1 MKTGNG
7 ILIFCGTLYDTH
19 KIARGR
25 NLSTVALK
33 NNCCTFST
41 KYGACASQTE
51 WNISLILHLVWLVKC
66 TLTQNKRY
74 VKYVGRWYMLSVV
87 RIHIL
92 KQVSGTRYLQKS
104 EKLNYFRSGVLP
116 YVCLSRY
123 IKLSTHPFVF
133 YRDVAAGMHYLQSKN
148 LEHR

>member
-1 MKTGNG
+1 MKTENG

-41 KYGACASQTE
+41 KYAACASQTE
-51 WNISLILHLVWLVKC
+51 WNISLILYLVWLVKC
-66 TLTQNKRY
+66 TLTQNKR
-74 VKYVGRWYMLSVV
+74 YVGRWYMLSVV

-92 KQVSGTRYLQKS
+92 KQVSVTRYLQKS
-104 EKLNYFRSGVLP
+104 EVGQEYCLMYIFHDILNYLP
-116 YVCLSRY
+116 TLLCF
-123 IKLSTHPFVF
+123 T
-133 YRDVAAGMHYLQSKN
+133 GM
-148 LEHR
+148 